1 VAKYYAVPT
10 WYTKAALSCYVEQK
24 YYTDAPI
31 YYTTTYA
38 TPSYNTAA
46 AKYYTEEAACYT
58 TTYAAWYTTSRN
70 LSIILL
76 QTTTI

>member
-10 WYTKAALSCYVEQK
+10 CYTKVALSCYVEQK
-24 YYTDAPI
+24 YYADDPV

-46 AKYYTEEAACYT
+46 PRYYTEEVAYYT
-58 TTYAAWYTTSRN
+58 TTYAA
-70 LSIILL
+70 
-76 QTTTI
+76 

>member
-10 WYTKAALSCYVEQK
+10 CYTKAALSCYVEQK
-24 YYTDAPI
+24 YYTDDPV

-46 AKYYTEEAACYT
+46 PRYYTEEVAYYT
-58 TTYAAWYTTSRN
+58 TTYAA
-70 LSIILL
+70 
-76 QTTTI
+76 